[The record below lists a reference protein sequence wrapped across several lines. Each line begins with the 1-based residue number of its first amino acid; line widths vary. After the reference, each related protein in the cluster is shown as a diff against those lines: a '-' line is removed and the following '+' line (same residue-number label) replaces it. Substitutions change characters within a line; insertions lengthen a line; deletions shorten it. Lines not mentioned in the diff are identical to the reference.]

1 MTIDCTTD
9 QMILVDCSSEYWEFI
24 RNLRNNPEVLDGFI
38 NTSHIT
44 KEQQY
49 KYMKINNVHFKVCL
63 FDGEPCGYF
72 GVINKDIRICTH
84 PNHQRKGVGLFMLN
98 QITKFYPEA
107 IGKVKKDN
115 HKSKALFEAAGFSV
129 KRNTDEFYFFS
140 YLERASHWK

>member
-1 MTIDCTTD
+1 MTIDCTTY

-24 RNLRNNPEVLDGFI
+24 RNLRNNPAVLDGFI

-49 KYMKINNVHFKVCL
+49 KYMKKNNVHFKVCL

-107 IGKVKKDN
+107 IGEVKKIII
-115 HKSKALFEAAGFSV
+115 KAKRYLKRQDFQLKEIQTNFIFS
-129 KRNTDEFYFFS
+129 RI
-140 YLERASHWK
+140 